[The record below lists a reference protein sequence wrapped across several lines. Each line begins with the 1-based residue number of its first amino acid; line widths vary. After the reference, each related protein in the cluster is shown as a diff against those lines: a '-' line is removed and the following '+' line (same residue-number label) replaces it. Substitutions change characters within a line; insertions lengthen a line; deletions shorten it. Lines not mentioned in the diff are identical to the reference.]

1 MNQDT
6 ICALATADGVG
17 AIGIIRISGQDAL
30 AVVNRIFEGKNLE
43 KVPTHTVHYGFIKD
57 KEEIIDEVMVSVFH
71 APRTFTAENSA
82 EISFHGS
89 PHIAKKI
96 LEALL
101 KNGARTAKAGEFTMR
116 AFMNGRIDLSQAE
129 SIADLIASE
138 NEASR
143 KAALE
148 QLKGG
153 ISKEIAVLRG
163 DLLNFTSLIELELD
177 FAEEDV
183 EFADRSALMGLIA
196 NLKTKLGS
204 LIDSFQYGNA
214 VKNGIN
220 VAIIGK
226 PNAGKST
233 LLNALLKEER
243 AIVSD
248 IAGTTR
254 DAIDTRY
261 NRFGFEFNLVDTA
274 GIRRKSKVKED
285 LEFYSVMRSIRAIE
299 HSDVCIL
306 MLDAT
311 RGFESQD
318 ANIFWLAQ
326 RNRKGIVILVNK
338 WDLVEKENNTAKAY
352 EAAIRKEI
360 EPFTDVPIIFVSA
373 LNKQRIYK
381 AIETAVEVYN
391 NRTKRIPTRQ
401 LNEVML
407 PIIENYPPPAIKG
420 KYVKIKFCTQLPTPM
435 PQFAFF
441 ANLPQYVKDPYR
453 RFIENKLRENF
464 DFKGV
469 PIDVYF
475 RQK

>member
-1 MNQDT
+1 MSAIVAVVGRPNVGKSTFFNRLIKRREAIVDAVSGVTRDRHYGKTDWNGVSFSVIDT
-6 ICALATADGVG
+6 GGYLAGGDDSFEKEINKQVALAIDEAD
-17 AIGIIRISGQDAL
+17 AIIFMVNVEEGLTGMDEAVAELLRKCHKPILVAVNKVDSNNRRNDMHEFYALGFEHLYALSSVNGSGTGELLDDLVAL
-30 AVVNRIFEGKNLE
+30 LPEKEKQEENTLPRFAVV
-43 KVPTHTVHYGFIKD
+43 
-57 KEEIIDEVMVSVFH
+57 
-71 APRTFTAENSA
+71 
-82 EISFHGS
+82 
-89 PHIAKKI
+89 
-96 LEALL
+96 
-101 KNGARTAKAGEFTMR
+101 
-116 AFMNGRIDLSQAE
+116 GR
-129 SIADLIASE
+129 
-138 NEASR
+138 
-143 KAALE
+143 
-148 QLKGG
+148 
-153 ISKEIAVLRG
+153 
-163 DLLNFTSLIELELD
+163 
-177 FAEEDV
+177 
-183 EFADRSALMGLIA
+183 
-196 NLKTKLGS
+196 
-204 LIDSFQYGNA
+204 
-214 VKNGIN
+214 
-220 VAIIGK
+220 
-226 PNAGKST
+226 PNAGKSSFI
-233 LLNALLKEER
+233 NALIGEDR
-243 AIVSD
+243 YIVTD

-254 DAIDTRY
+254 DAIDTKY

-274 GIRRKSKVKED
+274 GIRRKAKVKED

-338 WDLVEKENNTAKAY
+338 WDLVEKENNTAKQY

-360 EPFTDVPIIFVSA
+360 EPFTDVPILFVSA

-381 AIETAVEVYN
+381 AIETAVAVYN
-391 NRTKRIPTRQ
+391 NRTKRIPTRK

-420 KYVKIKFCTQLPTPM
+420 KYIKIKFCTQLPTPM

-464 DFKGV
+464 DFNGV

>member
-1 MNQDT
+1 MNAIVAVVGRPNVGKSTFFNRLIKRREAIVDAVSGVTRDRHYGKTDWNGVSFSVIDT
-6 ICALATADGVG
+6 GGYLAGGDDSFEKEINKQVALAIDEAD
-17 AIGIIRISGQDAL
+17 AIIFMVNVEEGLTGMDEAVAEMLRKCHKPILVAVNKVDSNNRRNDMHEFYALGFEHLYALSSVNGSGTGELLDDLVAL
-30 AVVNRIFEGKNLE
+30 LPVKEPQEENTLPRFAVV
-43 KVPTHTVHYGFIKD
+43 
-57 KEEIIDEVMVSVFH
+57 
-71 APRTFTAENSA
+71 
-82 EISFHGS
+82 
-89 PHIAKKI
+89 
-96 LEALL
+96 
-101 KNGARTAKAGEFTMR
+101 
-116 AFMNGRIDLSQAE
+116 GR
-129 SIADLIASE
+129 
-138 NEASR
+138 
-143 KAALE
+143 
-148 QLKGG
+148 
-153 ISKEIAVLRG
+153 
-163 DLLNFTSLIELELD
+163 
-177 FAEEDV
+177 
-183 EFADRSALMGLIA
+183 
-196 NLKTKLGS
+196 
-204 LIDSFQYGNA
+204 
-214 VKNGIN
+214 
-220 VAIIGK
+220 
-226 PNAGKST
+226 PNAGKSSFI
-233 LLNALLKEER
+233 NALIGEDR
-243 AIVSD
+243 YIVTD

-254 DAIDTRY
+254 DAIDTKY

-338 WDLVEKENNTAKAY
+338 WDLVEKENNTAKEY
-352 EAAIRKEI
+352 EAVIRKEI
-360 EPFTDVPIIFVSA
+360 EPFTDVPILFVSA

-381 AIETAVEVYN
+381 AIETAVAVYN
-391 NRTKRIPTRQ
+391 NRTKRIPTRK

-420 KYVKIKFCTQLPTPM
+420 KYIKIKFCTQLPTPM

-464 DFKGV
+464 DFNGV

>member
-1 MNQDT
+1 MSAIVAVVGRPNVGKSTFFNRLIKRREAIVDAVSGVTRDRHYGKTDWNGVSFSVIDT
-6 ICALATADGVG
+6 GGYLAGGDDSFEKEINKQVALAIDEAD
-17 AIGIIRISGQDAL
+17 AIIFMVNVEEGLTSMDEAVAEMLRKCHKPILVAVNKVDSNNRRNDMHEFYALGFEHLYALSSVNGSGTGELLDDLVAL
-30 AVVNRIFEGKNLE
+30 LPVKEPQEENTLPRFAVV
-43 KVPTHTVHYGFIKD
+43 
-57 KEEIIDEVMVSVFH
+57 
-71 APRTFTAENSA
+71 
-82 EISFHGS
+82 
-89 PHIAKKI
+89 
-96 LEALL
+96 
-101 KNGARTAKAGEFTMR
+101 
-116 AFMNGRIDLSQAE
+116 GR
-129 SIADLIASE
+129 
-138 NEASR
+138 
-143 KAALE
+143 
-148 QLKGG
+148 
-153 ISKEIAVLRG
+153 
-163 DLLNFTSLIELELD
+163 
-177 FAEEDV
+177 
-183 EFADRSALMGLIA
+183 
-196 NLKTKLGS
+196 
-204 LIDSFQYGNA
+204 
-214 VKNGIN
+214 
-220 VAIIGK
+220 
-226 PNAGKST
+226 PNAGKSSFI
-233 LLNALLKEER
+233 NALIGEDR
-243 AIVSD
+243 YIVTD

-254 DAIDTRY
+254 DAIDTKY

-285 LEFYSVMRSIRAIE
+285 LEFNSVMRSIRAIE

-338 WDLVEKENNTAKAY
+338 WDLVEKENNTAKEY
-352 EAAIRKEI
+352 EAVIRKEI
-360 EPFTDVPIIFVSA
+360 EPFTDVPILFVSA

-381 AIETAVEVYN
+381 AIETAVAVYN
-391 NRTKRIPTRQ
+391 NRTKRIPTRK

-420 KYVKIKFCTQLPTPM
+420 KYIKIKFCTQLPTPM

-464 DFKGV
+464 DFNGV